1 MLTEYDIQRLSA
13 AIVDRIA
20 NDDKVLKRIAKAM
33 PRQGKLVSSSVAAS
47 ILGVTRKTVCEIAP
61 FIGGVRG
68 DGKSAHWMFQ
78 QEDLIEKYKNYKMMK
93 Q

>member
-20 NDDKVLKRIAKAM
+20 NDDKVLRRIAKAI
-33 PRQGKLVSSSVAAS
+33 PRQDNLVSSSVAAS

-68 DGKSAHWMFQ
+68 CGKSAHWMFQ
-78 QEDLIEKYKNYKMMK
+78 KEGLIEKYKDYKMTK